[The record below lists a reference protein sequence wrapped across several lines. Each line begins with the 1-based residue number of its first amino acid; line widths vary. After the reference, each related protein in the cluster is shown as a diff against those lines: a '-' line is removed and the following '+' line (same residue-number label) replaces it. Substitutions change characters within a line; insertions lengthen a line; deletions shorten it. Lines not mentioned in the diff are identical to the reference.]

1 MIARGLLLLFPLV
14 VLLFPQG
21 TVTRSGAS
29 EALVAGFLALAVLMA
44 LLERGFGVTRPR
56 QLMSLTHLPLL
67 ALLAYLLVVNPY
79 LSWLRGNDPTM
90 ILVTTVPF
98 VMLGAYY
105 LFVLAGFDER
115 HVGVFLDMTL
125 LGALVI
131 SGLVWWVGVSGGY
144 LLSGGRVTMI
154 EGGGQ
159 RALSYPV
166 LAMGGTI
173 AFVRGLVATSGSRR
187 LFYGLSFLVILSAV
201 LLGVTRAMLGALL
214 IGCLTAFLALG
225 IALRGRRLALLG
237 GALSFAALGVV
248 VFVPFL
254 GQWQSRLSAESV
266 EGGRSILGRVEELRV
281 FGEGFLASPVI
292 GQGIG
297 HQFADP
303 SSVDIVLATVGIA
316 LPHSHVAFVAGS
328 TGLIGLLL
336 YYGVVGGAL
345 LRAFRL
351 LGRLKSR
358 PEDFGILLA
367 LSAGFGTGVLFTL
380 TSTTYTALSYN
391 YYLAFALFALRLP
404 WERPAAAP

>member
-1 MIARGLLLLFPLV
+1 MIGRALLLLFPLV

-29 EALVAGFLALAVLMA
+29 EALVAGFLALAGLMA
-44 LLERGFGVTRPR
+44 LLERGFGATLPR
-56 QLMSLTHLPLL
+56 QGMALTNLPLL

-79 LSWLRGNDPTM
+79 LSWLRGNDPSL

-98 VMLGAYY
+98 IMLGAYY
-105 LFVLAGFDER
+105 LFVVAALEER
-115 HVGVFLDMTL
+115 HVGVFLDVTL
-125 LGALVI
+125 LAALVL
-131 SGLVWWVGVSGGY
+131 SGLFWWVGLSGGY
-144 LLSGGRVTMI
+144 LLSGDRVAVI

-173 AFVRGLVATSGSRR
+173 AFVRGLVATSAPRR
-187 LFYGLSFLVILSAV
+187 VGYSLSFLAILSAV
-201 LLGVTRAMLGALL
+201 MLGVTRAMLGALL
-214 IGCLTAFLALG
+214 IGCLTALVVLG
-225 IALRGRRLALLG
+225 IALRGRRLAVLG
-237 GALSFAALGVV
+237 GALIAAALGAV
-248 VFVPFL
+248 VFLPFL
-254 GQWQSRLSAESV
+254 GKWQGRLSAETLESSTTIV
-266 EGGRSILGRVEELRV
+266 GRVEELRV

-303 SSVDIVLATVGIA
+303 SSLDLVLATVGLA

-328 TGLIGLLL
+328 MGLIGLLL
-336 YYGVVGGAL
+336 YYGVIGAAL
-345 LRAFRL
+345 VRAARLMARLR
-351 LGRLKSR
+351 SQ
-358 PEDFGILLA
+358 PEEFAVLLA
-367 LSAGFGTGVLFTL
+367 LSAGLGTGLLFTL